1 MNSHQLLSDE
11 HLYSKAN
18 VKYTREFSFFWDFF
32 FSKLKKY
39 MSFIGTKPETF
50 NIFGLI
56 ILESG
61 HYEDSYKSTIY
72 DVSFYK

>member
-1 MNSHQLLSDE
+1 
-11 HLYSKAN
+11 
-18 VKYTREFSFFWDFF
+18 
-32 FSKLKKY
+32 

-61 HYEDSYKSTIY
+61 HREDSYNSATY
-72 DVSFYK
+72 DVSFYKQTEGISHLEWTANVLLTSHFTERFQAFKMWY